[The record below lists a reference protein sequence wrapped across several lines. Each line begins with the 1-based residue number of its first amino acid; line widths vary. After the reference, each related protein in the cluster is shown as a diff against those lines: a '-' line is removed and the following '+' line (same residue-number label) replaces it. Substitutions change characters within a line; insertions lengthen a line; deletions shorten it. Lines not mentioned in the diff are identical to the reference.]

1 MLKRSFENFQNQNPK
16 RCYINVFTYIRISK
30 MYFWNK
36 NSKKIKRRKFG
47 FKPESTRLS
56 ARIRAL
62 QRTNGRSSAQ
72 VVQKLLFMGAQAP
85 TFGPSFA
92 FWALKRPFERPS
104 AQFRSKIYI
113 LSFKTLILDILSP
126 YPTFLT

>member
-1 MLKRSFENFQNQNPK
+1 
-16 RCYINVFTYIRISK
+16 

-47 FKPESTRLS
+47 FRPESTRLS

-72 VVQKLLFMGAQAP
+72 VVQILLFMGAQAP
-85 TFGPSFA
+85 TFGPNLA
-92 FWALKRPFERPS
+92 FWVLKRPFERPS
-104 AQFRSKIYI
+104 A
-113 LSFKTLILDILSP
+113 
-126 YPTFLT
+126 